1 MNPARRNPS
10 MHDVA
15 ALAGVSHQT
24 VSRAINGSTNL
35 RPATR
40 DRVLA
45 AIEELGYRRNM
56 AARALVTGRTHA
68 IGVLT
73 PGEPNFGKMSSV
85 QAVEHATR
93 EAGYFPLV
101 TSTASE
107 AESIR
112 EALGFLRDRSI
123 EALVVVAPHDM
134 VLEQL
139 ASLQADMPV
148 VTLQTGGY
156 DERHAVAIDQVHGV
170 RVAIDYLRSM
180 GHTRIQHVSGPP
192 EYFEAQLRRS
202 AFNDAV
208 AAHGL
213 PVFETLEGNWKADS
227 GYDNGARV
235 DPSVTAV
242 FCSNDQMALGLI
254 HALSDAGRSVP
265 GDVSVVGFDDIP
277 ESAHSLPPLTT
288 VHQDFEGVG
297 YRAVEL
303 ILAQLDGQEAP
314 DGGPSTPWLVER
326 ESVARVD

>member
-1 MNPARRNPS
+1 

-24 VSRAINGSTNL
+24 VSRVINGSANL

-40 DRVLA
+40 ERVLA

-56 AARALVTGRTHA
+56 AARALVTGRTHS

-85 QAVEHATR
+85 QAVEHAMR

-101 TSTASE
+101 TSSASE
-107 AESIR
+107 SESIA
-112 EALGFLRDRSI
+112 EALEFLNNRSI

-134 VLEQL
+134 VLTQL
-139 ASLQADMPV
+139 EGMKADLPV
-148 VTLQTGGY
+148 ITLQTGGY
-156 DERHAVAIDQVHGV
+156 DAGHAVAIDQAHGV

-180 GHTRIQHVSGPP
+180 GHTRIQHLSGPSD
-192 EYFEAQLRRS
+192 YFEAQLRRS
-202 AFNDAV
+202 AFDEAV
-208 AAHGL
+208 TAHGL
-213 PVFETLEGNWKADS
+213 AEFETLEGDWRADS
-227 GYDNGARV
+227 GYACGTRV
-235 DPSVTAV
+235 DPDATAV

-288 VHQDFEGVG
+288 IHQDFEGVG
-297 YRAVEL
+297 HRAVEL
-303 ILAQLDGQEAP
+303 ILAQLDDEPAP
-314 DGGPSTPWLVER
+314 EGGPLTPWLVER
-326 ESVARVD
+326 QSVARI

>member
-1 MNPARRNPS
+1 MSGTSRGPS

-24 VSRAINGSTNL
+24 VSRVINGSANL

-40 DRVLA
+40 ERVLA

-56 AARALVTGRTHA
+56 AARALVTGRTHS

-85 QAVEHATR
+85 QAVEHAMR

-101 TSTASE
+101 TSSASE
-107 AESIR
+107 SASIA
-112 EALGFLRDRSI
+112 EALEFLNNRSI

-134 VLEQL
+134 VLTQL
-139 ASLQADMPV
+139 EGMKADLPV
-148 VTLQTGGY
+148 ITLQTGGY
-156 DERHAVAIDQVHGV
+156 DAGHAVAIDQAHGV

-180 GHTRIQHVSGPP
+180 GHTRIQHVSGPSD
-192 EYFEAQLRRS
+192 YFEAQLRRA
-202 AFNDAV
+202 AFDEAV

-213 PVFETLEGNWKADS
+213 AEFETLEGDWRADS
-227 GYDNGARV
+227 GYACGTLVAPDA
-235 DPSVTAV
+235 TAV

-288 VHQDFEGVG
+288 IHQDFEGVG
-297 YRAVEL
+297 HRAVEL
-303 ILAQLDGQEAP
+303 ILAQLDDEPAP
-314 DGGPSTPWLVER
+314 QGGPLTPWLVER
-326 ESVARVD
+326 QSVARI

>member
-1 MNPARRNPS
+1 

-24 VSRAINGSTNL
+24 VSRVINGSTNL

-56 AARALVTGRTHA
+56 AARTLVTGRTHS

-101 TSTASE
+101 TSAS
-107 AESIR
+107 ADSESIG
-112 EALGFLRDRSI
+112 EALEFLRDRSI
-123 EALVVVAPHDM
+123 EGLVVVAPHDT
-134 VLEQL
+134 VLHQL
-139 ASLQADMPV
+139 AALQADVPV

-156 DERHAVAIDQVHGV
+156 DESHAVAINQVDGV
-170 RVAIDYLRSM
+170 RAAVEHLLSR
-180 GHTRIQHVSGPP
+180 GHSRIQHVSGPSD
-192 EYFEAQLRRS
+192 YFEAQLRRE
-202 AFNDAV
+202 AFDEVV
-208 AAHGL
+208 AEHGL
-213 PVFETLEGNWKADS
+213 ATFETLAGDWRADS
-227 GYDNGARV
+227 GYACGARV
-235 DPSVTAV
+235 DADATAV
-242 FCSNDQMALGLI
+242 FCSNDQMAFGVM

-288 VHQDFEGVG
+288 VHQDFEAVG
-297 YRAVEL
+297 QRAVEL
-303 ILAQLDGQEAP
+303 ILAQLRAEEAP
-314 DGGPSTPWLVER
+314 KRGPIATWLVER
-326 ESVARVD
+326 ESVGHI

>member
-1 MNPARRNPS
+1 MNSARRSPS

-24 VSRAINGSTNL
+24 VSRVINGSTNL
-35 RPATR
+35 RPTTR

-85 QAVEHATR
+85 QAVEQATR

-101 TSTASE
+101 TSSASE
-107 AESIR
+107 AGSIR
-112 EALGFLRDRSI
+112 SALGFLRDRSI

-139 ASLQADMPV
+139 AGLPADMPV

-156 DERHAVAIDQVHGV
+156 DERHAVAIDQAHGV
-170 RVAIDYLRSM
+170 REAVDYLRAM
-180 GHTRIQHVSGPP
+180 GHEHIQHVSGPSD
-192 EYFEAQLRRS
+192 YFEAQLRRS
-202 AFNDAV
+202 AFDEAV

-213 PVFETLEGNWKADS
+213 RVFDTLEGDWKADS
-227 GYDNGARV
+227 GYNSGALI
-235 DPSVTAV
+235 DPAVTAV
-242 FCSNDQMALGLI
+242 FCSNDQMALGLM
-254 HALSDAGRSVP
+254 HALWEAGRAVP
-265 GDVSVVGFDDIP
+265 SDVSVVGFDDIP

-297 YRAVEL
+297 RRAVQL
-303 ILAQLDGQEAP
+303 ILAQLDGANAP
-314 DGGPSTPWLVER
+314 DDGPLTPWLVER
-326 ESVARVD
+326 GSVARI

>member
-1 MNPARRNPS
+1 

-24 VSRAINGSTNL
+24 VSRVINGSTNL

-40 DRVLA
+40 ERVQA
-45 AIEELGYRRNM
+45 AIDELGYRRNM

-85 QAVEHATR
+85 QAVEQATR

-101 TSTASE
+101 TSAASE
-107 AESIR
+107 AESVKQ
-112 EALGFLRDRSI
+112 ALEFLRDRSI
-123 EALVVVAPHDM
+123 EALVVVAPHAM

-139 ASLQADMPV
+139 EGLQADMPV
-148 VTLQTGGY
+148 ITLQTGGH
-156 DERHAVAIDQVHGV
+156 DEGHAVAINQADGV
-170 RVAIDYLRSM
+170 RAAIDYLRSM
-180 GHTRIQHVSGPP
+180 GHTRIQHLSGPTD
-192 EYFEAQLRRS
+192 YFEAQLRRE
-202 AFNDAV
+202 AFDEV
-208 AAHGL
+208 ASTHGL
-213 PVFETLEGNWKADS
+213 PVFETLEGDWHADS
-227 GYDNGARV
+227 GYACGPSI
-235 DPSVTAV
+235 DPDATAV

-297 YRAVEL
+297 HRAVEL
-303 ILAQLDGQEAP
+303 ILAQLNGDEAP
-314 DGGPSTPWLVER
+314 ATAQLTPWLVER
-326 ESVARVD
+326 SSVARI